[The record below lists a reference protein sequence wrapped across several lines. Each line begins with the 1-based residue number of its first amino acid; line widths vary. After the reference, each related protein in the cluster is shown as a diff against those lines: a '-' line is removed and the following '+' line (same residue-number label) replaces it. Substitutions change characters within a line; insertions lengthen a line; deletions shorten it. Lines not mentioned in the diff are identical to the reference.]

1 LAKLEAKYSDNFFRT
16 LCKCLI
22 IKLAVYH
29 QKNVVTQNRCK
40 WATSNCNEEIREWN
54 L

>member
-29 QKNVVTQNRCK
+29 QKNVVTQNSANEQHQT
-40 WATSNCNEEIREWN
+40 ATKRLENEI
-54 L
+54 